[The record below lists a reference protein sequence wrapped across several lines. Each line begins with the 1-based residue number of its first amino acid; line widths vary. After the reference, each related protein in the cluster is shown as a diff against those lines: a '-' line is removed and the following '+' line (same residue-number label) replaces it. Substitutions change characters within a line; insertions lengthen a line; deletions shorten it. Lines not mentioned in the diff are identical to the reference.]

1 MAISNNDYWH
11 PSNFQN
17 FGIPCKAKVAP
28 PPPAPAPGPIQAHS
42 IKASAP
48 VAVQSVKAIQPSY
61 TPAAGRPAKTV
72 DVIRRMICHDLGIK
86 VPKKTTEERARD
98 KFIRDQVHEQVCM
111 EREAKK
117 LAEQARKEV
126 EYFESLKRWLWEN
139 EKW

>member
-1 MAISNNDYWH
+1 M
-11 PSNFQN
+11 
-17 FGIPCKAKVAP
+17 
-28 PPPAPAPGPIQAHS
+28 
-42 IKASAP
+42 
-48 VAVQSVKAIQPSY
+48 
-61 TPAAGRPAKTV
+61 
-72 DVIRRMICHDLGIK
+72 
-86 VPKKTTEERARD
+86 PKKTTEERARD